1 MNIYDTTNKLA
12 QEIRESSEYKNY
24 KELKSKIDLNSEKK
38 QKLDEFAK
46 LRYEIQ
52 LDAMKNGDVGEEN
65 SERNDKL
72 VELQNKYIE
81 LLNDEEFK
89 NYFDAEVKFNVMIT
103 DVNKI
108 IAEAVKDVL

>member
-1 MNIYDTTNKLA
+1 MNVYDTANKLA

-24 KELKSKIDLNSEKK
+24 KELKNKIDLNSEKK
-38 QKLDEFAK
+38 QKLDEFGK

-65 SERNDKL
+65 LERNQKL

-89 NYFDAEVKFNVMIT
+89 NYFDAEVK
-103 DVNKI
+103 
-108 IAEAVKDVL
+108 